1 MAGGALSNL
10 MELSGALLNLLHPG
24 RLGAA
29 ADVRKRLLSR
39 VLDQAPQSRSLRRRQ
54 GSVLEAVR
62 LVLEGR
68 AKPMRVRDIHA
79 EVERA
84 FRAAVPFSSVND
96 ALSTHA
102 AEHEG
107 PFRRVRYGVYEVRS

>member
-1 MAGGALSNL
+1 MQPATVAKTQDGASPWQNAKGDGPLFRHGTKRST
-10 MELSGALLNLLHPG
+10 LNLLHPG

-68 AKPMRVRDIHA
+68 AEPMRVRDIHA

-84 FRAAVPFSSVND
+84 FRAAVPF
-96 ALSTHA
+96 
-102 AEHEG
+102 
-107 PFRRVRYGVYEVRS
+107 RR